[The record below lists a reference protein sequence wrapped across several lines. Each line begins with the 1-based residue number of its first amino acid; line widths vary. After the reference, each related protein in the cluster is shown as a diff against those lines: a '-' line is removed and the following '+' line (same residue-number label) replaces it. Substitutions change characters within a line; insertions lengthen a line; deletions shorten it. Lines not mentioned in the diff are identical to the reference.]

1 MSSSCFASSS
11 KLSPFSSL
19 KKKKREN
26 VASRNSS
33 RVRSSLDP
41 SPSVVGLPNNDSMMI
56 STASSP
62 TSLKMMMKEEKEEG
76 PVVVVVFTNF
86 NETSYLKYPKS
97 LPEYSEDKKPSG
109 EVSWKEVW
117 EHMRLRLKWSNWTFE
132 TLLVDGA
139 ETETVSKAKDLFSKA
154 TAFIAC

>member
-19 KKKKREN
+19 KKNRESA
-26 VASRNSS
+26 ASRNSS

-41 SPSVVGLPNNDSMMI
+41 SPSVVGLPNDDSMMI
-56 STASSP
+56 STESSP
-62 TSLKMMMKEEKEEG
+62 TSLKMMMKEEG

-86 NETSYLKYPKS
+86 NENSHLKYPKS

-117 EHMRLRLKWSNWTFE
+117 EHMRLRLQWSNETFE
-132 TLLVDGA
+132 TILVDCA
-139 ETETVSKAKDLFSKA
+139 DTETVSKAKDLCSKA
-154 TAFIAC
+154 TAFIA